1 MKNLC
6 SLTYKLHVDVDDSS
20 ESLKRRIDQLDEVT
34 ERWQSSASVES
45 GRARGGNI
53 MAQKL
58 QEVEIN
64 KHTCLG

>member
-6 SLTYKLHVDVDDSS
+6 SLTYKLPVDVDNSY
-20 ESLKRRIDQLDEVT
+20 ESLKRRIDQLDEGT
-34 ERWQSSASVES
+34 ERLKSSASVES
-45 GRARGGNI
+45 GRARGGHI